1 MLLLPMIRVVL
12 IMMMMVMILII
23 IVMIMMVMVIMMSM
37 RRRVRISVIV
47 MTMRLRRRRVRIS
60 VIVMM
65 TMRFRYVNCK
75 PSSAVGVVLTGVEV
89 CLPLH
94 RTCFY
99 SFVRTVTIFLLLG
112 CFTVL
117 DLEYHTIAQNLPIQ

>member
-47 MTMRLRRRRVRIS
+47 M
-60 VIVMM
+60 M
-65 TMRFRYVNCK
+65 TMRFQYVNCK
-75 PSSAVGVVLTGVEV
+75 PSAFAVGVVLTGVEV

-117 DLEYHTIAQNLPIQ
+117 EYHTIAQNLPIQ

>member
-23 IVMIMMVMVIMMSM
+23 IVMIMMVMVIMM
-37 RRRVRISVIV
+37 RK
-47 MTMRLRRRRVRIS
+47 VRIS

-117 DLEYHTIAQNLPIQ
+117 EYHTIAQNLLLLLC

>member
-47 MTMRLRRRRVRIS
+47 M
-60 VIVMM
+60 M
-65 TMRFRYVNCK
+65 TMRFQYVNCK

-117 DLEYHTIAQNLPIQ
+117 EYHTIAQNLPIQ